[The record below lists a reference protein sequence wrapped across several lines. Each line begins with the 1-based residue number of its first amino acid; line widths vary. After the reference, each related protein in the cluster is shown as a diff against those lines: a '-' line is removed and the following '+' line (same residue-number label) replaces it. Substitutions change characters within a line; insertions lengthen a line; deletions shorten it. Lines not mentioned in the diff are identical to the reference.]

1 MKTWKCSAAAL
12 SLLVFGATSAMAGPP
27 PYDNSNDTVTC
38 GTILK
43 GVIKPK
49 PVLTL
54 TGATPAVLAISGTL
68 SGCTSPSNPN
78 LVFPEGKSKFKG
90 TINAPTNNCT
100 ALAGVTT
107 STGTI
112 TITWGATDSV
122 SGAGLLNKTSTV
134 TLPSMSSS
142 GAFSVIAGDQ
152 HGDFTLGPPNV
163 ALSVAGGFRGPGGS
177 GAASSAEVIT
187 TESVTTILRACD
199 TAAAPPAIP
208 GKGLKQIGIGVGRVT
223 LQ

>member
-1 MKTWKCSAAAL
+1 MNTWKCSAAVL
-12 SLLVFGATSAMAGPP
+12 SLFVLGATSVLAGPP

-49 PVLTL
+49 PVLTN
-54 TGATPAVLAISGTL
+54 TGAVASVFALSGTL
-68 SGCTSPSNPN
+68 SGCSSPSNAN

-90 TINAPTNNCT
+90 TINAPTNNCL
-100 ALAGVTT
+100 ALAG
-107 STGTI
+107 SSAATGSI
-112 TITWGATDSV
+112 TITWGATNSV
-122 SGAGLLNKTSTV
+122 DGAGLLNKTSTV
-134 TLPSMSSS
+134 TIPAMGSTGSFVVV
-142 GAFSVIAGDQ
+142 GGDQ
-152 HGDFTLGPPNV
+152 HGEFILGTPN
-163 ALSVAGGFRGPGGS
+163 ALTVAGGFRGPGGS
-177 GAASSAEVIT
+177 GAGSTAEVIT